1 MFTSFWQF
9 RQLNSQKDFVIDRA
23 WWTSVLILICFH
35 ATDIPMFDSRIN
47 ILGWILLIGLRCM
60 ISQSSSNLDEIK
72 FRKS

>member
-1 MFTSFWQF
+1 MSGYYVI
-9 RQLNSQKDFVIDRA
+9 LNNLDKGKNFIIDRA
-23 WWTSVLILICFH
+23 WWTSALILICFH

-60 ISQSSSNLDEIK
+60 IIQSNSNLDEMQ